1 MCLGILGW
9 QILIELKRMTCQCTN
24 LQGKE
29 QISSCIAGKIVF
41 EKHRQTSPTQELT
54 EETGFIYTRWSSTK
68 CFYVSPISLFCIK
81 WNPEKSKDLHTI
93 FLGSQSPLQLKIMDV
108 GIIWQLDMWLTS
120 YLDLDSSL
128 FKLCIF
134 VLFKLLHQMW
144 PALFWRI
151 PLC

>member
-54 EETGFIYTRWSSTK
+54 EETGFYIYK
-68 CFYVSPISLFCIK
+68 VILNQMFFYSMF
-81 WNPEKSKDLHTI
+81 
-93 FLGSQSPLQLKIMDV
+93 
-108 GIIWQLDMWLTS
+108 
-120 YLDLDSSL
+120 SL
-128 FKLCIF
+128 FKDGQDLP
-134 VLFKLLHQMW
+134 FKR
-144 PALFWRI
+144 AS
-151 PLC
+151 CN

>member
-1 MCLGILGW
+1 MSWNLGMANFDWIKKNDLSMY
-9 QILIELKRMTCQCTN
+9 QP
-24 LQGKE
+24 
-29 QISSCIAGKIVF
+29 S
-41 EKHRQTSPTQELT
+41 RQRANFLLHCRQNCFWETSADLP
-54 EETGFIYTRWSSTK
+54 YTRMDRRNRFYIYEVILNQM
-68 CFYVSPISLFCIK
+68 FYVSPISLFCIK
-81 WNPEKSKDLHTI
+81 WNPEKSKNLHTI

-134 VLFKLLHQMW
+134 VLVKLLHQMW

>member
-108 GIIWQLDMWLTS
+108 GTIWTIGHVS
-120 YLDLDSSL
+120 Y
-128 FKLCIF
+128 
-134 VLFKLLHQMW
+134 VLFRLRQ
-144 PALFWRI
+144 FTI
-151 PLC
+151 

>member
-54 EETGFIYTRWSSTK
+54 EETGFIYKVIPKQMFLCMQTRAS
-68 CFYVSPISLFCIK
+68 FGIMAL
-81 WNPEKSKDLHTI
+81 
-93 FLGSQSPLQLKIMDV
+93 LQMEYK
-108 GIIWQLDMWLTS
+108 
-120 YLDLDSSL
+120 
-128 FKLCIF
+128 
-134 VLFKLLHQMW
+134 
-144 PALFWRI
+144 
-151 PLC
+151 